1 MDSLTS
7 GVGLSDSV
15 TCLWILFHYLDYLV
29 GPQWKRM
36 YLVLLGLNI
45 YQSGVVPKEG
55 FLFSEE
61 KGRGNAGRDLLGW
74 DWEGELHAEYKVNK

>member
-36 YLVLLGLNI
+36 CLVLLGLNI

-55 FLFSEE
+55 FLFSKGTEGYVKVGLEREE
-61 KGRGNAGRDLLGW
+61 HYDCHQDTK
-74 DWEGELHAEYKVNK
+74 